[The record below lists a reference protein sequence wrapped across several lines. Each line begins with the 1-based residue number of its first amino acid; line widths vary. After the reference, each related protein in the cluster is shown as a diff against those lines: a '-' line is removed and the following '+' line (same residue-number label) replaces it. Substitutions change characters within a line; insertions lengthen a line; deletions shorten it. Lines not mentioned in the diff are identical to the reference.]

1 MVISP
6 FLRLMG
12 RDGDGSGVR
21 MRGVAVSSGKGGG
34 RLVRFLVEHGIDQ
47 RHGDGGQAQ
56 GLAVARAGEDDVLH
70 AGAAEAFGRLFAEH
84 PTDGI
89 AQVRFATAVGA
100 DDGSDAA
107 AIEAEF
113 RAITEGFEALQFD
126 AF

>member
-6 FLRLMG
+6 FLRLVG
-12 RDGDGSGVR
+12 GDGDGSCVR
-21 MRGVAVSSGKGGG
+21 MRGVAVSPGYGGG
-34 RLVRFLVEHGIDQ
+34 GFVRFLVEHGIDQ
-47 RHGDGGQAQ
+47 RHGDGGHAE
-56 GLAVARAGEDDVLH
+56 GFAVAGAGEDDVLH

-107 AIEAEF
+107 AIEAQLG
-113 RAITEGFEALQFD
+113 AVTEGLEALQFD
-126 AF
+126 AL